1 MVGRSFPFLFLSVGS
16 LRIQTA
22 TDSVAAFIFLDP
34 TVFDLARVTWA
45 FHVSEQTCHT
55 KKVWREWFILFV
67 IVGGTSS

>member
-1 MVGRSFPFLFLSVGS
+1 MVGRSFPFLFLSVAS

-45 FHVSEQTCHT
+45 FHMSEQTCHT
-55 KKVWREWFILFV
+55 KTVWREWFILFV
-67 IVGGTSS
+67 IVGGTFS